1 MPIDNDHEL
10 AYAPVSHLRKLIDD
24 RSISVPELTEMF
36 LRRIETHN
44 PKLNAYLTVT
54 GDLAMCSANEA
65 QQELDQGRH
74 RGVLHGIPISIKDLE
89 ITRDVTS
96 TMGSLV
102 FREHVPG
109 EDSVAVERVKE
120 AGAIILGKT
129 NTPEFGMSGTTE
141 NRLGDHC
148 RNPWDLERTAGGSSG
163 GAGAALAA
171 GLCAVATGSDGGGS
185 IRIPCSFTG
194 TFGLKPTQGRV
205 PRYGGVGKPSFNTH
219 SQSGPMTRTVLESTQ
234 LLQVL
239 AGHDSRDPGCMREEP
254 PDFVGGLNDGV
265 RGLKVAWSP
274 DFGYAPVDE
283 EVLAAVS
290 RAAKAFEELGCIV
303 DEPGLVL
310 DDPFPAFWDMFSVAG
325 ATSYGHLLDDH
336 RGELSHYAVKTIEH
350 GLGRTS
356 SDYSRALQRMVQVG
370 SQMEDLFGEYD
381 LLLSPT
387 MAVPAF
393 PVEEHPTVIAGREV
407 DPWWGYIPFTFPINM
422 TGQTAAS
429 IPCGFSSDGL
439 PIGLHIVGKRGDE
452 AKVLRACAAFESVRP
467 WADRRPPGF

>member
-1 MPIDNDHEL
+1 MPDQEL
-10 AYAPVSHLRKLIDD
+10 AYAPVTHLRKLIDGK
-24 RSISVPELTEMF
+24 SISVPELTEMF
-36 LRRIETHN
+36 LRRIEAHN
-44 PKLNAYLTVT
+44 SKLNAYVTVT
-54 GDLAMCSANEA
+54 GDLAMRSANEA
-65 QQELDQGRH
+65 QEELARGHH
-74 RGVLHGIPISIKDLE
+74 RGILHGIPISIKDLE
-89 ITRDVTS
+89 FTKDVTS

-102 FREHVPG
+102 YREHVPA
-109 EDSVAVERVKE
+109 EDSVAVERVKD
-120 AGAIILGKT
+120 AGAVVLGKT

-148 RNPWDLERTAGGSSG
+148 RNPWNLERTAGGSSG
-163 GAGAALAA
+163 GAGAALVA

-194 TFGLKPTQGRV
+194 TFGIKPTQGRV

-219 SQSGPMTRTVLESTQ
+219 SQSGPMTRTVLESAQ
-234 LLQVL
+234 LLQIL
-239 AGHDSRDPGCMREEP
+239 AGRDSRDPGSMRVEP
-254 PDFVGGLNDGV
+254 PDFVSGLNDDV

-283 EVLAAVS
+283 EVLAAAS
-290 RAAKAFEELGCIV
+290 RGAKVFEELGCIV
-303 DEPGLVL
+303 EEPGFAL
-310 DDPFPAFWDMFSVAG
+310 DDPFPAFWDMFGIAG

-336 RGELSHYAVKTIEH
+336 RDELSHYAIKTIEH
-350 GLGRTS
+350 GLGRTA
-356 SDYSRALQRMVQVG
+356 SDYSRSLQKMVQLG
-370 SQMEDLFGEYD
+370 SQMEDFFEAYD

-407 DPWWGYIPFTFPINM
+407 DPWWGYVPFTFPINM

-439 PIGLHIVGKRGDE
+439 PIGLHIVGKRGAE
-452 AKVLRACAAFESVRP
+452 ATVLKACAAFESARP
-467 WADRRPPGF
+467 WADKRPPGF